1 MLQQSKTTSF
11 EASPLYA
18 PEIWK
23 TFLFQ
28 STAKDIWDVV
38 VKTHSKKGNATRI
51 FELKHAIHETKQRD
65 LDVLSYFNKL
75 KNPRKTEV
83 TPATSCAFAQSSIT
97 EPIMCMKSVLKNVP
111 WIVDSGCMEKGVHVP
126 KMSANLLSISK
137 LTKSQNYSVTFF
149 SNRCVFQDLTRKTI
163 GNAEKREGLY
173 YLIPQDWE
181 NRAYQVKGSPT
192 REWIFQKF
200 YKMITIQFDAKVK
213 VIRSHN
219 GGEYFSGSLNMFL
232 MDNGIIHESSCTAT
246 PEQNSVSSGENRSSE
261 DQSQDI
267 FPLPKWEEI
276 ISVDTQGGA
285 SGQGKNVEKIVLS
298 CK

>member
-1 MLQQSKTTSF
+1 MDKKNQKGKNQSKMGKGFHTDSTNAQSSKTTT
-11 EASPLYA
+11 AVTDNSPFTKDQLKLLYKLLGKLRSPQQPLVPLHNQKTKGSCGKLLEYTSA
-18 PEIWK
+18 WK
-23 TFLFQ
+23 REYMFL
-28 STAKDIWDVV
+28 
-38 VKTHSKKGNATRI
+38 R
-51 FELKHAIHETKQRD
+51 
-65 LDVLSYFNKL
+65 Y
-75 KNPRKTEV
+75 
-83 TPATSCAFAQSSIT
+83 
-97 EPIMCMKSVLKNVP
+97 
-111 WIVDSGCMEKGVHVP
+111 
-126 KMSANLLSISK
+126 
-137 LTKSQNYSVTFF
+137 
-149 SNRCVFQDLTRKTI
+149 LTRKTI

-192 REWIFQKF
+192 RECEISHRVSYPLRNNRCDFPFSLIHTDIWGPSRVTGIFQKF

-246 PEQNSVSSGENRSSE
+246 PEQNSVVERKNRHLLEGENRSSE